1 MINLVTINCYFL
13 VSLSGDNQVNI
24 TIEIQPD
31 SIPEVDEEFIVHLI
45 NVTNPEKLQIGA
57 VSIWLESETSWAC
70 VYLSLVVLLLVRPNV
85 NFIQTLDGR
94 KRETSSLSETDN
106 VGIPGDTSHIWTVEF
121 WWELEYIR
129 TCQL

>member
-1 MINLVTINCYFL
+1 M
-13 VSLSGDNQVNI
+13 NI

-94 KRETSSLSETDN
+94 KREMSSLSETDN
-106 VGIPGDTSHIWTVEF
+106 VGIPGIHLI
-121 WWELEYIR
+121 YG
-129 TCQL
+129 Q